1 MPSCS
6 AGGIR
11 CQGGA
16 DRILSALCQR
26 VQGESVMPSCSSEIY
41 LKPEIAEGQL
51 VDTVRS
57 EVETFRRSRSAWS
70 NARCLLQSS
79 AEVPQCSWRV
89 ASRSSTRWEVA
100 ATLDIHSDAL
110 CGVAWSPNQQ
120 RLLTAS
126 ADGTVGLWEEQN
138 ISYSPV
144 QNHDPEAFQ
153 LVAILGSNSHSP
165 VRDATWSP
173 DSELILAASLDGSA
187 RVWQLAGDASRILR
201 NVTEEELDSDNA
213 SENDNV
219 TRLRPPAVQ
228 GRLLEPWSVH
238 SMLMQS
244 DTALAVEWSSNAS
257 AIGRVLA
264 GSRERTACVSSRDAG
279 FEPCASS
286 HELAERSTGASYLLG
301 LDHSASIWHA
311 SKEIPSRWALEAT
324 LEGVRHLM
332 VSVRWSPDGKQLLTG
347 GSDGLARIWTL
358 TDTDFQGSGRQRW
371 NLRAKMQVHSQAVRA
386 VAWSPDGQHV
396 LTSGRKGYA
405 YIWQP
410 FEGDAD
416 WVLKGF
422 LTQANGMEVPPNLT
436 NTALHSPVNPARL
449 DTLHSDSNMGW
460 VSDWS
465 PVHVA
470 TWSSDG
476 RRIATGSPDG
486 SVRLWLNDLTV
497 YGRWTLEATLHGH
510 SHEIWSMAWSPDSRQ
525 LVTGD
530 QVGRARLWQMRDEV
544 TSPEHEES
552 SGEDDSPS
560 LALAV
565 VRAARPLLRSVQWL
579 ANRVLGEKKTN
590 LGDTSQF
597 SYDHMSGQWVLQRQP
612 GAEEESASSEDQTWS
627 LPEVKHGTRPA
638 CAILY

>member
-1 MPSCS
+1 
-6 AGGIR
+6 
-11 CQGGA
+11 
-16 DRILSALCQR
+16 
-26 VQGESVMPSCSSEIY
+26 
-41 LKPEIAEGQL
+41 
-51 VDTVRS
+51 
-57 EVETFRRSRSAWS
+57 
-70 NARCLLQSS
+70 
-79 AEVPQCSWRV
+79 
-89 ASRSSTRWEVA
+89 
-100 ATLDIHSDAL
+100 
-110 CGVAWSPNQQ
+110 
-120 RLLTAS
+120 
-126 ADGTVGLWEEQN
+126 VGLWEEQN

-201 NVTEEELDSDNA
+201 NVSEEELDSDNA
-213 SENDNV
+213 SENDNF

-244 DTALAVEWSSNAS
+244 DTALAVEWSSNES
-257 AIGRVLA
+257 AVGRVLA

-324 LEGVRHLM
+324 LEGVRNLM

-396 LTSGRKGYA
+396 LTSGRRGYA

-436 NTALHSPVNPARL
+436 NTALHLPVNPERL

-510 SHEIWSMAWSPDSRQ
+510 SHEIWSLAWSPDSRQ

-530 QVGRARLWQMRDEV
+530 QVGRARLWQMRDEDMQ
-544 TSPEHEES
+544 H
-552 SGEDDSPS
+552 
-560 LALAV
+560 
-565 VRAARPLLRSVQWL
+565 
-579 ANRVLGEKKTN
+579 
-590 LGDTSQF
+590 
-597 SYDHMSGQWVLQRQP
+597 
-612 GAEEESASSEDQTWS
+612 
-627 LPEVKHGTRPA
+627 
-638 CAILY
+638 